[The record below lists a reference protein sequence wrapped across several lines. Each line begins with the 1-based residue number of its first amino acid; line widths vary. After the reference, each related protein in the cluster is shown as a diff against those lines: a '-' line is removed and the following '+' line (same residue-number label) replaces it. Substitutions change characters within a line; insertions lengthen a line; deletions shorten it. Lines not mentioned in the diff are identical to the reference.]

1 MLRVENLTF
10 SYKRKKKPTFEDFS
24 LTLPNG
30 GIYGLLG
37 ENGSGKSTL
46 IYLMSGLLTPKQ
58 GRVMFDGNDVRR
70 RKPETLSKIYLVPE
84 EYDLPNIQL
93 KKFVEINAPFYP
105 LFSLTDMKNN
115 LEIFEM
121 ENDMHLSELS
131 MGQKKKVLMSFALAT
146 HTPLLLLDEPTNGLD
161 IPSKSQF
168 RKFIAKGMT
177 DEQTI
182 LISTHQVRDVE
193 QMLEHIIILGNNR
206 ILLEEPSERISEKLS
221 FIESNDKTLAEKAIH
236 TQPTFHGNALV
247 LENEEGGA
255 ENRIDLELLFNAT
268 LNHPKEIQNIFKTD
282 EKEDI
287 K

>member
-84 EYDLPNIQL
+84 EYDLTNIQL

-168 RKFIAKGMT
+168 RKFIAQGMT
-177 DEQTI
+177 DEQTVV
-182 LISTHQVRDVE
+182 ISTHQVKDVE
-193 QMLEHIIILGNNR
+193 QMLDHIIILGRNR
-206 ILLEEPSERISEKLS
+206 ILLNETSQRICERLS
-221 FIESNDKTLAEKAIH
+221 FIESNDKALLEKAIFA
-236 TQPTFHGNALV
+236 QPTFNGNAMLTP
-247 LENEEGGA
+247 NEHEETEA
-255 ENRIDLELLFNAT
+255 RIDLELLFNGT
-268 LNHPKEIQNIFKTD
+268 LNHPLEVANVFKQT
-282 EKEDI
+282 I